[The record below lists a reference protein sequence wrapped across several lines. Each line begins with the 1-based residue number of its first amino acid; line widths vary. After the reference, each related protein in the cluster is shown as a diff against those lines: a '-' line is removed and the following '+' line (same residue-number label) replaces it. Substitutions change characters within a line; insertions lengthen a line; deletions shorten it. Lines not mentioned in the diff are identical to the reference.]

1 MQCVTQCDAT
11 TQIAINDT
19 QFDNRPICRDFE
31 YYINPDSDSI
41 IELGTIDHPYKK
53 ISYAFV
59 EILNYHSHTDRN
71 LTVYLMEYTRNELP
85 IGTANVVNITNI
97 DIRPYTNRSVDA
109 DKATIVGVDEAVIVA
124 DPSTSFSIIKSYEL
138 RIDEMITNNDNI
150 TDEEVLKVSIEKSV
164 FLLLK
169 SSATIQNLELS
180 TQYNNIYSDFM
191 FVYPVY
197 LQDRKVTMKDLHI
210 SVSGTILR
218 VYDPLYIWIE
228 NIDVD
233 YYRNLGGFDM
243 IMDCNYPEAN
253 LHANM
258 YALNTSFYYG
268 SERAVIP
275 QLEPN

>member
-1 MQCVTQCDAT
+1 MQCVTQCDTT

-31 YYINPDSDSI
+31 YYVNPDSDSI

-71 LTVYLMEYTRNELP
+71 LTVYVMEYTRNELP

-109 DKATIVGVDEAVIVA
+109 DKATIVGVDEANIVA

-164 FLLLK
+164 FLLLR

-258 YALNTSFYYG
+258 YALNTSF
-268 SERAVIP
+268 
-275 QLEPN
+275 